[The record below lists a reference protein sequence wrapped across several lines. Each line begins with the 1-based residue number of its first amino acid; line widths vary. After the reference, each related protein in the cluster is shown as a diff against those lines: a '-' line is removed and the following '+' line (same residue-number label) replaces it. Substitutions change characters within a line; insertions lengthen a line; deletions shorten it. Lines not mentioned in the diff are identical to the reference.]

1 MIDINGKRLCKHC
14 FSELTI
20 EKNFCSYC
28 SSEKNTD
35 KYPTALSEGEI
46 LAGRY
51 LVGKVLGK
59 GGFGVTYLCYD
70 SRENKKVAVKEYL
83 PDSLSHR
90 NKGETSVSC
99 YGGEKDEYFKSG
111 AKKFFDEAK
120 LVSKFNGNPNI
131 ISVYE
136 FFFENNTAYFVMEY
150 LEGFDLKKY
159 IALSGGHISE
169 SKALYVAMKITEALM
184 IVHCTEVLHRDISP
198 DNIFICKNGEI
209 KLIDFGAAR
218 QVLGEASKS
227 LSVILKQ
234 GFAPLEQYKKKGNQG
249 PWTDIYALGATLY
262 YSITGEPLDDAMSRI
277 DNEELESDKISPE
290 FRAVLEKMLAV
301 RYEDRYQNTF
311 ELKMAFAG
319 IAGKVRATE
328 LFDERFTTILTS
340 YEDDIRKR
348 HEEEINKK
356 LAEQKKIEEEK
367 KKAETLKQNK
377 KLKKISIGI
386 ISAAC
391 VLGILIGFLIP
402 IKPAETVVL
411 GSYPQSRVTSDPLI
425 EKLNNQFANKELWY
439 SFDNYSGDG
448 TPGSMKKSD
457 GMLYT
462 DVVFEGNKYRGVL
475 ITEYRPKSTDLK
487 ATAENSFQ
495 DDNGYM
501 VNELYWFLYEDLT
514 WRIVDKEKGVLFCET
529 VIDAQAYSNLEYI
542 PSSSENADD
551 TSVYMWLNNDFADSA
566 FNSSEKN
573 MFVVNSRLSGS
584 ENNIF
589 FLSKEM
595 LSNDDYGFFDNGDPS
610 DLFSASVSDYAKCT
624 GARTYAHVSGNDVYE
639 NAYWLLS
646 ISAEE
651 DTLCF
656 NCDSNGVL
664 QSIDWNSTSNG
675 IRPAITI
682 NPERLEE
689 LI

>member
-20 EKNFCSYC
+20 ENSFCPYC

-35 KYPTALSEGEI
+35 RYPTALSEGEI

-159 IALSGGHISE
+159 IALNGGHISE

-198 DNIFICKNGEI
+198 DNIFICKSGEI

-277 DNEELESDKISPE
+277 DNEEIESDRISPE
-290 FRAVLEKMLAV
+290 FRAILQKMLAV
-301 RYEDRYQNTF
+301 RYEERYQNTF
-311 ELKMAFAG
+311 ELKMALASV
-319 IAGKVRATE
+319 AGKVRATE
-328 LFDERFTTILTS
+328 LFDEKFRRILDS
-340 YEDDIRKR
+340 YENDIRKKN
-348 HEEEINKK
+348 EDEINKK
-356 LAEQKKIEEEK
+356 LEEQRRIDEEK
-367 KKAETLKQNK
+367 KKTEALKQSK
-377 KLKKISIGI
+377 KFKKISIGI
-386 ISAAC
+386 TAAAC
-391 VLGILIGFLIP
+391 ALGILIGFI
-402 IKPAETVVL
+402 IPAEKVKTVAL
-411 GSYPQSRVTSDPLI
+411 GSYPQTRVTSASLI
-425 EKLNNQFANKELWY
+425 ETLNNQYLDKEIWY
-439 SFDNYSGDG
+439 SYDNYSGNG
-448 TPGSMKKSD
+448 TATSIKKSD

-462 DVVFEGNKYRGVL
+462 DVVHGSKKYRGVV
-475 ITEYRPKSTDLK
+475 IRNYRPRLTQDDADS
-487 ATAENSFQ
+487 AYSNQ
-495 DDNGYM
+495 DDNGYKAD
-501 VNELYWFLYEDLT
+501 ECYWFEYEDLT
-514 WRIVDKEKGVLFCET
+514 WRVVDESKGLLVCET
-529 VIDAQAYSNLEYI
+529 IIDSQAYSNTGG
-542 PSSSENADD
+542 N
-551 TSVYMWLNNDFADSA
+551 TTVYSWLNGEFSNTA

-573 MFVVNSRLSGS
+573 KFVVNSGFSGS
-584 ENNIF
+584 TERIF
-589 FLSKEM
+589 FLTESHVKNEKYGYF
-595 LSNDDYGFFDNGDPS
+595 DDGYSTDIFNPP
-610 DLFSASVSDYAKCT
+610 VTDYAKCMGV
-624 GARTYAHVSGNDVYE
+624 GAYEYFKAGGSYYSAPWLLGTASGSNQFTYA
-639 NAYWLLS
+639 LLEVK
-646 ISAEE
+646 IGT
-651 DTLCF
+651 DL
-656 NCDSNGVL
+656 
-664 QSIDWNSTSNG
+664 NSTEYG
-675 IRPAITI
+675 IRPAVTVSTDT
-682 NPERLEE
+682 LKE